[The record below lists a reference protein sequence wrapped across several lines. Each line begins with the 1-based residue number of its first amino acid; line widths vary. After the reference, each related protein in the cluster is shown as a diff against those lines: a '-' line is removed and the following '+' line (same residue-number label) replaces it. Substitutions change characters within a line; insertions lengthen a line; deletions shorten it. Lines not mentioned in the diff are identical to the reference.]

1 MPEPGNVIV
10 HWEKGRVRSAS
21 RPESGTEIA
30 HGGGGPHN
38 PDMELERRVSK
49 LEDAVTAIRLDIAE
63 MKGKISNLPTTW
75 QLIGVNFGLVI
86 GVAALVF
93 AIARSMR

>member
-1 MPEPGNVIV
+1 
-10 HWEKGRVRSAS
+10 
-21 RPESGTEIA
+21 
-30 HGGGGPHN
+30 
-38 PDMELERRVSK
+38 MELERRVSK